1 MTLNATQLSTLAALV
16 PVTTLIV
23 GVVVGDHVKIPIGIS
38 ESFAY
43 MTTGLLVALVS
54 LDLMPE
60 ILREAQTSSQRLGA
74 AFGFVTGGAVL
85 VGLLAAVDSMNTAKD
100 NDSNSPVEAVVQR
113 GRAVVQRG
121 RAVVHRVSSASRGQT
136 SLKPILV
143 KESDEEK
150 ALAFPIASVVST
162 FVLLLLDG
170 LLIGIGLES
179 SSESNMKTLAMIMA
193 STIGLDAFL
202 SGVESAVLF
211 EECKRPSWEIFLITG
226 INCGLLLLGGFTGGM
241 FEQLKQTKKGNVA
254 FFYILGTATA
264 TALAVISQSQKTT
277 VATETGPRAWYP
289 QIFLYLGFLTMLI
302 IQWQVKGLQ
311 ANVFKD

>member
-1 MTLNATQLSTLAALV
+1 
-16 PVTTLIV
+16 
-23 GVVVGDHVKIPIGIS
+23 
-38 ESFAY
+38 
-43 MTTGLLVALVS
+43 
-54 LDLMPE
+54 
-60 ILREAQTSSQRLGA
+60 
-74 AFGFVTGGAVL
+74 
-85 VGLLAAVDSMNTAKD
+85 
-100 NDSNSPVEAVVQR
+100 
-113 GRAVVQRG
+113 
-121 RAVVHRVSSASRGQT
+121 
-136 SLKPILV
+136 
-143 KESDEEK
+143 
-150 ALAFPIASVVST
+150 
-162 FVLLLLDG
+162 
-170 LLIGIGLES
+170 
-179 SSESNMKTLAMIMA
+179 SESNMKTLAMIMA

-311 ANVFKD
+311 ANVFKDS

>member
-60 ILREAQTSSQRLGA
+60 ILREAQSSSQRLGA

-85 VGLLAAVDSMNTAKD
+85 VGLLAAMDSMNTAKD

-113 GRAVVQRG
+113 GRAVVQ
-121 RAVVHRVSSASRGQT
+121 RVSSASRGQT

-311 ANVFKD
+311 ANVFKDS